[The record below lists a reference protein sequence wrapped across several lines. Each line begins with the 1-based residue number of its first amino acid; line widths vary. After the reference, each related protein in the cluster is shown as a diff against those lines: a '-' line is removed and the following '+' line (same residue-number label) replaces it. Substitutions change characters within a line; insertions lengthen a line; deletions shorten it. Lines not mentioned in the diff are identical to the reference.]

1 MYGYTQ
7 KENCTAD
14 KREKASLEFNEFDV
28 LGQEKEGVVIFPF
41 FSSVKNLGKWQHTIN
56 GNGSFLYIV
65 AAFICIPFTFLLMKK
80 GLLLLF
86 DYYFFTVY
94 PNIWIIRETPD
105 SAFVGSKSGR
115 IEKSI
120 WSALQEKKSK
130 IDRPCRTIAECWWFL
145 FWIIQSIGAKEVTV
159 YLYFDPLALIWV
171 SVSTWM
177 FNTEGILSNVTSFI
191 T

>member
-1 MYGYTQ
+1 MLSHILRATRTYVYGYTQ

-86 DYYFFTVY
+86 DYYFFTVH

-120 WSALQEKKSK
+120 WSALQEKKVKS
-130 IDRPCRTIAECWWFL
+130 IVHVERLLSVDDSSFEL
-145 FWIIQSIGAKEVTV
+145 FNQ
-159 YLYFDPLALIWV
+159 
-171 SVSTWM
+171 
-177 FNTEGILSNVTSFI
+177 
-191 T
+191 